1 MSLFGGAA
9 SPSQDQSQSGE
20 QGGSSVMSLFSS
32 SENQDE
38 GNSSGSI
45 MSLFGGTD
53 NKTQESSFS
62 FSFGGSNDTPP
73 SRGFSLF

>member
-1 MSLFGGAA
+1 MSLFGEAA

-20 QGGSSVMSLFSS
+20 QGGSSFMSLFSS
-32 SENQDE
+32 SENQD
-38 GNSSGSI
+38 GGDSSGSI
-45 MSLFGGTD
+45 MSLFEGT